1 MRVFKKMIFSS
12 PDLRSNHFVYFLI
25 LFFFQ
30 TIPPEFRDQVDLLV
44 YQAYI
49 AQKKF
54 NVVINEIPE
63 SHELPEFRLV
73 LLLAKPQS
81 EALTK

>member
-1 MRVFKKMIFSS
+1 M
-12 PDLRSNHFVYFLI
+12 LNI
-25 LFFFQ
+25 LFLLIYLFSVNFLQ
-30 TIPPEFRDQVDLLV
+30 VVGPEFRDQVDLLT

-49 AQKKF
+49 AQKKY

-73 LLLAKPQS
+73 LLLAKQQAG
-81 EALTK
+81 ALPK